1 MATEPSGASARRIEQ
16 SAPEPPLVER
26 NRRASRWLHAGFAL
40 ATVVLLAT
48 GGWLLLG
55 HEGQPSLLAQAT
67 GTSDVVL
74 HKVVGWVLAAWSVL
88 AIVVWRRRV
97 GHFVRESVRW
107 ERADLGW
114 LARWPKAVLTGR
126 FGRHEGDY
134 DPGQRVANILL
145 AGGILVL
152 VVSGVAL
159 VLLHGGPAFVWFH
172 RAHVWATYVVT
183 VMVVG
188 HVLVASGVLPGYRG
202 AWRAMHLGGRTP
214 TPVARRLWP
223 AWLERVLDAPDGA
236 GTADSPHAGEASRA
250 AIGPEGD

>member
-1 MATEPSGASARRIEQ
+1 MATEPRAARPRRTDLA
-16 SAPEPPLVER
+16 APEPPVVER
-26 NRRASRWLHAGFAL
+26 NRRASRWLHAGFGL
-40 ATVVLLAT
+40 ATVLLLAT

-55 HEGQPSLLAQAT
+55 HEGQPSILARAT
-67 GTSDVVL
+67 GTSDVGL
-74 HKVVGWVLAAWSVL
+74 HKVVGWALAAWCVL
-88 AIVVWRRRV
+88 AGVVWRRTV
-97 GHFVRESVRW
+97 GHFVRESARW

-114 LARWPKAVLTGR
+114 FARWPKAVLTGR

-134 DPGQRVANILL
+134 DPGQRVANLLL

-159 VLLHGGPAFVWFH
+159 ALLHGGPAFVWFH
-172 RAHVWATYVVT
+172 RAHVWSTYVVT
-183 VMVVG
+183 VMAVG

-223 AWLERVLDAPDGA
+223 GWLERVLDARDGNGHPRSRVA
-236 GTADSPHAGEASRA
+236 ESSRA
-250 AIGPEGD
+250 TGSEGD

>member
-1 MATEPSGASARRIEQ
+1 MATEPRADSPPRTDVAS
-16 SAPEPPLVER
+16 PEPPVVER
-26 NRRASRWLHAGFAL
+26 NRRASRWLHAGFGL
-40 ATVVLLAT
+40 ATVLLLAT

-55 HEGQPSLLAQAT
+55 HEGQPSILARAT
-67 GTSDVVL
+67 GTSDVGL
-74 HKVVGWVLAAWSVL
+74 HKVVGWALAAWCAL
-88 AIVVWRRRV
+88 AVVVWRRRM
-97 GHFVRESVRW
+97 GHFVRESLRW

-114 LARWPKAVLTGR
+114 FARWPKAVLTGR

-134 DPGQRVANILL
+134 DPGQRVANVLL
-145 AGGILVL
+145 AGGLLVL

-159 VLLHGGPAFVWFH
+159 ALLHGGPAFVWFH

-183 VMVVG
+183 VMAVG

-223 AWLERVLDAPDGA
+223 AWLERVLDTPGA
-236 GTADSPHAGEASRA
+236 YGTPERSHVREASRTT
-250 AIGPEGD
+250 GSDGD